1 MSEYDD
7 IINMPHHVSRTRP
20 RMSLRARAGQFA
32 PFAALTGHGAALSET
47 ARLTERPP
55 CLTDSVLKKLDETLA
70 YVREH
75 AEEGVRVSVTYYVAD
90 ERKEGGS
97 YHVLQDEVKHV
108 DASRRLLLFRGGEE
122 VPLSSVVALEVDGGA
137 LED

>member
-1 MSEYDD
+1 
-7 IINMPHHVSRTRP
+7 
-20 RMSLRARAGQFA
+20 MSLRARAGQFA

-108 DASRRLLLFRGGEE
+108 DALRRLLLFRGGDE
-122 VPLSSVVALEVDGGA
+122 VPLSSIVALEVDGGA